1 MPSTLDGI
9 QIIKPMYENAAMVD
23 DETRTIKK
31 EKKDEKKELEELR
44 KRISALPEITIAPPE

>member
-1 MPSTLDGI
+1 
-9 QIIKPMYENAAMVD
+9 MYENAAMVD